1 MAAPKDRKAAEKK
14 LKQQGFSEVKGRGK
28 GSHQVWQDKNG
39 KTVTVPTHGKEIA
52 AGTWRSIEKVAD
64 AAAAAAKAQAEAE
77 EAKRLAGE
85 GQSRP
90 GSGRGS
96 GGQGQRGGQQ
106 GNQQSNQQGSK
117 KRKFFGR

>member
-14 LKQQGFSEVKGRGK
+14 LKQQGFEQVPGRGK
-28 GSHQVWQDKNG
+28 GSHQVWKDKNG

-64 AAAAAAKAQAEAE
+64 AAAAAAKAQAEAA
-77 EAKRLAGE
+77 EAQRLAGD
-85 GQSRP
+85 GQKRA

-96 GGQGQRGGQQ
+96 GGQGQRSGQQ
-106 GNQQSNQQGSK
+106 GNQQGNQGK
-117 KRKFFGR
+117 KKGFFRR

>member
-1 MAAPKDRKAAEKK
+1 MAAPKDRKAAERQLKK
-14 LKQQGFSEVKGRGK
+14 QGFTQVPGRGK

-52 AGTWRSIEKVAD
+52 PGTWRSIEKVAT
-64 AAAAAAKAQAEAE
+64 AAEAAAKAKAEAE
-77 EAKRLAGE
+77 EAQRLAG
-85 GQSRP
+85 GQPRA

-117 KRKFFGR
+117 KKRFFGR

>member
-64 AAAAAAKAQAEAE
+64 AAAAAAKAQAEAA
-77 EAKRLAGE
+77 EAQRLAG
-85 GQSRP
+85 GQAAP

-117 KRKFFGR
+117 KKRFFGR